1 MLRLVSIV
9 LGGLVSA
16 ALVVLFVGVWALDR
30 YQGPG
35 PLVDE
40 TVVVIPAGSSVRAIA
55 ERLEAA
61 GVIDN
66 ALLFRLGARFERAH
80 QALRAGEYAFP
91 PAVSASDVVAILR
104 AGRTVA
110 RPVTV
115 PEGLTVKQVAAVLAA
130 TPGLNGEI
138 ESLPPEGSLL
148 PETYHVSFGDSRAAV
163 IRRMQ
168 QAMDVALA
176 EAWAD
181 RAPDLPLASPEEAL
195 VLASIVQKEAGSD
208 DEAPRIA
215 GVFVNRLR
223 RGMPLQADPTVLYAV
238 SDGLGRLDR
247 PLTSDDLK
255 LDSPYNTYRVGGLPP
270 GPIANPGRVA
280 LAAATRPA
288 ETDALYFVADGTG
301 GHAFAKTLQEH
312 NRNVAR
318 WRKLERERRSG
329 AR

>member
-1 MLRLVSIV
+1 MLRLVAIV
-9 LGGLVSA
+9 LGGLATA
-16 ALVVLFVGVWALDR
+16 AVVLLIAGSWALDV
-30 YQGPG
+30 YQRPG
-35 PLVDE
+35 PLAEE

-61 GVIDN
+61 GVVEN
-66 ALLFRLGARFERAH
+66 GLVFRLGARFEQAH

-91 PAVSASDVVAILR
+91 PSVSTKEAIAILR
-104 AGRTVA
+104 AGKTVA

-138 ESLPPEGSLL
+138 RDLPAEGSLL
-148 PETYHVSFGDSRAAV
+148 PETYHVTLGDSRAAV
-163 IRRMQ
+163 IERMQ
-168 QAMDVALA
+168 KAMETALA

-181 RAPDLPLASPEEAL
+181 RAPDLPLASPAEAL
-195 VLASIVQKEAGSD
+195 VLASIVQKEAGSA

-247 PLTSDDLK
+247 PLTSNDLK
-255 LDSPYNTYRVGGLPP
+255 LDSPYNTYRVEGLPP

-301 GHAFAKTLQEH
+301 GHAFAKSLEDH

-318 WRKLERERRSG
+318 WRKIERERRAG